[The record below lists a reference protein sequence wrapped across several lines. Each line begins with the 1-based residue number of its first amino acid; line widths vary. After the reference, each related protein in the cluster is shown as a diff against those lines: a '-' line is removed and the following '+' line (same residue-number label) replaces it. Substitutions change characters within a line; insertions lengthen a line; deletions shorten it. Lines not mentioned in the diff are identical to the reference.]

1 MGWDARRPLLDPFCG
16 SGTILIE
23 AAGIAAARLPGSDRR
38 FAFESWPCHLPRVW
52 RSTRANLQ
60 PPGPGRRAVIL
71 GSDADSAVL
80 EIARGN
86 ARAAKLGELV
96 RWSHAR
102 VDALQAPDGGP
113 GLVLGNPPWGQRLGE
128 RVRGV
133 YSALG
138 AVLRERFGGW
148 ELGLLCPDRALIK
161 AVGIHMEPR
170 LQFPH
175 GGARLTL
182 WAGRVP
188 TTAMRDA

>member
-1 MGWDARRPLLDPFCG
+1 M
-16 SGTILIE
+16 
-23 AAGIAAARLPGSDRR
+23 
-38 FAFESWPCHLPRVW
+38 
-52 RSTRANLQ
+52 
-60 PPGPGRRAVIL
+60 
-71 GSDADSAVL
+71 
-80 EIARGN
+80 
-86 ARAAKLGELV
+86 
-96 RWSHAR
+96 
-102 VDALQAPDGGP
+102 
-113 GLVLGNPPWGQRLGE
+113 LGNPPWGQRLGE